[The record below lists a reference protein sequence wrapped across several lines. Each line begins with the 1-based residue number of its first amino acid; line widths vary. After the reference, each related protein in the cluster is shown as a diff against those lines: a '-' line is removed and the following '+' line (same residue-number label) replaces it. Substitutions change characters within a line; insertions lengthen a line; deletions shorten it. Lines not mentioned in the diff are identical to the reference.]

1 MNDSKHL
8 LAATASFVRTAS
20 GQIVTSV
27 AAALCVAA
35 ITNAVVG
42 KPQPVQPPAIV
53 LVAPSTPSAAPVE
66 TAGRVAA
73 APQAASFTITGAFPM
88 QAELA
93 HGFPMDG
100 DPGFQTSLSRPFAA
114 LAGGAWAEPRLSYT
128 VMAADEPAPAP
139 RRKVQAVA
147 TAKPARPAPVVV
159 AAVAEPPAAQGAAA
173 EQADHDG
180 PRIFGFRTPKLLPS
194 MGDVV
199 GGVTAAASSL
209 TRLARFD

>member
-1 MNDSKHL
+1 MIDSKHL

-20 GQIVTSV
+20 GQVVTSV

-53 LVAPSTPSAAPVE
+53 LVAPSTPSAEPVDR
-66 TAGRVAA
+66 AGRVAA

-128 VMAADEPAPAP
+128 VMAADEPAPTP
-139 RRKVQAVA
+139 RRKLQA
-147 TAKPARPAPVVV
+147 AKPARPAPVVV
-159 AAVAEPPAAQGAAA
+159 AAVAEPPAAQGAVV